1 MASYLLLFL
10 GRTAEPDA
18 TDEETVAYHARWA
31 EYMGGLA
38 QAGSLRGGAPLAG
51 SGRLVAADGVSDLE
65 LAEVDI
71 GGYMVIEVDSL
82 GAAEDIA
89 GRAPH
94 IELGG
99 STIVR
104 ECRAVG

>member
-1 MASYLLLFL
+1 MANYLLLFL
-10 GRTAEPDA
+10 GRAAQPAAD
-18 TDEETVAYHARWA
+18 DDETVAYTARWR

-38 QAGSLRGGAPLAG
+38 QSGQLRAGAPLVP
-51 SGRLVAADGVSDLE
+51 SGRLVAGDGVTDLE

-71 GGYMVIEVDSL
+71 GGFLVIEADSL

-104 ECRAVG
+104 ECLAVG